1 MGTDNV
7 DRTSGLTH
15 IQVHPIPYLDFNKL
29 TTTDKEKK
37 KNQKEKKFNNIQN
50 IIE

>member
-7 DRTSGLTH
+7 DRTSGLTY

-29 TTTDKEKK
+29 TTIDKEKK
-37 KNQKEKKFNNIQN
+37 KNQKGKKIKHLHH
-50 IIE
+50 IS

>member
-7 DRTSGLTH
+7 DRTSGLTR

-29 TTTDKEKK
+29 KTIDKEKK
-37 KNQKEKKFNNIQN
+37 KNQKEKKINNIQST
-50 IIE
+50 IE